1 MAITVYS
8 DDPLS
13 NGFHDV
19 TVIDKL
25 VRIAPNPS
33 QGIFS
38 IQFNLITQTDLD
50 IEITDM
56 TGKVVYFNDFV
67 NISIKKQELNLELSH
82 LNQGMYVC
90 NLRTSHGTIS
100 KKIMIIK

>member
-67 NISIKKQELNLELSH
+67 NISIKKTRIKFRAKPFKS
-82 LNQGMYVC
+82 GYVC
-90 NLRTSHGTIS
+90 LQS
-100 KKIMIIK
+100 